1 MYHTMEKQDRI
12 QWGKLFLIGFG
23 FFGVSVLW
31 SLYNTYVPL
40 LLDGKFGLDSVAIS
54 IIMVLDNIAA
64 LFTIWCMVRRFA
76 NKIGRRLPFII
87 IGAPIAAVA
96 FGLFLWLL
104 PCPCSWLVR

>member
-64 LFTIWCMVRRFA
+64 FLIQPAVGVWSDGLRT
-76 NKIGRRLPFII
+76 KIGRRLPFII

-96 FGLFLWLL
+96 FGLIPLAS
-104 PCPCSWLVR
+104 PKH